1 MPCNMEIL
9 TIEIKDS
16 KAYQLLQ
23 SLEALNIIKVI
34 KKSTTK
40 NSDLAEKYAGK
51 LPYEVAEK
59 LENYVNESRSE
70 WNRGDI

>member
-1 MPCNMEIL
+1 MEIL

-16 KAYQLLQ
+16 KAYQLLK
-23 SLEALNIIKVI
+23 SLEALDIIKVI
-34 KKSTTK
+34 KKSTSTK
-40 NSDLAEKYAGK
+40 SDLAEKYAGK
-51 LPYEVAEK
+51 LPNEVAEK

>member
-1 MPCNMEIL
+1 MEIL

-34 KKSTTK
+34 KKSTVK

-70 WNRGDI
+70 WNRGDKIA

>member
-1 MPCNMEIL
+1 MEIL

-34 KKSTTK
+34 KKSTAK

>member
-1 MPCNMEIL
+1 MEIL

-16 KAYQLLQ
+16 KAYQLLK
-23 SLEALNIIKVI
+23 SLEALDIIKVI
-34 KKSTTK
+34 KKSTSK
-40 NSDLAEKYAGK
+40 KSDLAEKYAGK

-59 LENYVNESRSE
+59 LENYVNESRTE